1 MKYRYREPHELKE
14 SGIEWIGKI
23 PKEWNR
29 TKLKNLVKIKITDGP
44 HESPEFIDEGI
55 PFLSAESIVNSKLS
69 FENKRGYISE
79 EQHRIYEQKSKVILN
94 DILFCKSGSTTGK
107 SALVE
112 TTDNFGIWSPLAIIR
127 ANEKINYKNLF
138 YFMQSTI
145 FRKQVEN
152 FWSFGTQP
160 NIGMGTLENLF
171 IAFGRKEKEQSLI
184 ASFLDKKCA
193 EFDGIIEKKERI
205 ISKLEEAK
213 KSLISEVVTGK
224 VKIENGKIIPRKKE
238 EMKESGIEWIGK
250 IPEEW
255 EVTRVKRFLESQ
267 KQGFYTTEDYAD
279 SGVKLVRIT
288 DINDSSE
295 ISYEKCPHVEIN
307 EKDKRIF
314 DLKKGDFLFARSGTI
329 GRFGVVENEENAV
342 FASYL
347 IRFRFSNIKERY
359 LKHYFSS
366 ELFKACLFSSLHGGA
381 NQNIHAEN
389 IKEPFLMVPSDFE
402 QSFIASFL
410 DEKTAEIDS
419 VITKIRDQI
428 EKIKKAKQSLIS
440 EAVTGKIEVMEE
452 K

>member
-23 PKEWNR
+23 PKDWEVKKFSRVFKESSGNGFPDCLQGRETGAIPFFKVSDINLNENYVSDANNYVEEEDITENNWKIISENSILLPKIGEALKKNHR
-29 TKLKNLVKIKITDGP
+29 KINKVRCLIDNNMLALSPKFGVVEYFLYLLKIVDMDWFSNPSTVPTINIQNLKNSLTLLPD
-44 HESPEFIDEGI
+44 F
-55 PFLSAESIVNSKLS
+55 NSQ
-69 FENKRGYISE
+69 Y
-79 EQHRIYEQKSKVILN
+79 
-94 DILFCKSGSTTGK
+94 
-107 SALVE
+107 
-112 TTDNFGIWSPLAIIR
+112 
-127 ANEKINYKNLF
+127 
-138 YFMQSTI
+138 
-145 FRKQVEN
+145 
-152 FWSFGTQP
+152 
-160 NIGMGTLENLF
+160 
-171 IAFGRKEKEQSLI
+171 LI

-193 EFDGIIEKKERI
+193 EFDGIIGKKQRI

-213 KSLISEVVTGK
+213 RSLISEVVTGK
-224 VKIENGKIIPRKKE
+224 VRIENGKIIPRKEE

-419 VITKIRDQI
+419 VITKIREQI

-440 EAVTGKIEVMEE
+440 EAVTGKIEVMG
-452 K
+452 